1 MDWKRTE
8 KEKEKHFEL
17 ESESEQDISCQIRS
31 PPIKR
36 VASGYNMFTS
46 KLLSTCEKFNVPC
59 YRYCTS
65 VFHAI
70 NIAP

>member
-1 MDWKRTE
+1 M
-8 KEKEKHFEL
+8 
-17 ESESEQDISCQIRS
+17 ESESEQDMSCQIRC

-36 VASGYNMFTS
+36 VASGYMFTS
-46 KLLSTCEKFNVPC
+46 KLLSTGEKFNISC
-59 YRYCTS
+59 YQYCTS